1 MNPFRTIH
9 KTQAIRD
16 QYPYF
21 PNLTCGVCLQN
32 TSEYSPFGVSLDGRT
47 MQRESYRY
55 GFNGQ
60 EETAEITGDGNHT
73 TAQYWEYDTRLG
85 RRWNLDPKPNPSISN
100 YACFANNPIL
110 YADPLGDTLRGVSK
124 VSAMRTR
131 NEILNTFQGEK
142 FDAFKKLIQIDKKDN
157 VTFKHISDK
166 KFDEATKDFSADELA
181 MANAYKKSINMSQTH
196 YVDMTKR
203 EETLSPQA
211 TSALR
216 LPAGTTGAYADSE
229 YGGGV
234 NTSYR
239 GGSLTVVVLNSKV
252 QIDFVYASNKV
263 HYNRISTPAELLS
276 HELLGH
282 GVGRVLGTTGYYHND
297 AIQMTNL
304 YWRVRGYKTFYR
316 DGTYHGS
323 QVVLSPQT
331 AQKIPTHYN

>member
-1 MNPFRTIH
+1 MNLVN
-9 KTQAIRD
+9 
-16 QYPYF
+16 YPIFESPIVLFETEQGGYTRLLGTKKYEF
-21 PNLTCGVCLQN
+21 TNHLGNVLSIFCDVKVPLDNNSDGVVDSYRVYWQN
-32 TSEYSPFGVSLDGRT
+32 TSDYSPFGVSLDGRA

-60 EETAEITGDGNHT
+60 EETAEISGDGNHT

-100 YACFANNPIL
+100 YAGFANHPIL

-142 FDAFKKLIQIDKKDN
+142 FDAFKKLIQID
-157 VTFKHISDK
+157 
-166 KFDEATKDFSADELA
+166 
-181 MANAYKKSINMSQTH
+181 
-196 YVDMTKR
+196 
-203 EETLSPQA
+203 
-211 TSALR
+211 
-216 LPAGTTGAYADSE
+216 
-229 YGGGV
+229 
-234 NTSYR
+234 
-239 GGSLTVVVLNSKV
+239 
-252 QIDFVYASNKV
+252 FVYASNKV
-263 HYNRISTPAELLS
+263 HYNRISTPAELIS

-282 GVGRVLGTTGYYHND
+282 GVGRVLGTTGYFHND
-297 AIQMTNL
+297 AIQMSNL